1 MGVQMEKLKQCVKAV
16 REKTDFVPEIALILG
31 SGLGS
36 YGEQMEIEAVV
47 SYEEIP
53 GFPVSTVSGHAGRF
67 LFGRVGG
74 VKVVCMQGRVHLYEG
89 YTPQDVVLP
98 VRLMGMLGAKVLF
111 LTNAAG
117 GLGTGLAPG
126 DLMMIT
132 DQIASYVTSP
142 LIGENEEEL
151 GARFPDMSEIY
162 SRVLRSE
169 IRTAAEQHVIA
180 MKEGVYIQFRGPQYE
195 SPAEIHMAGILG
207 ADAVGMS
214 TAIEAIAAKH
224 MGMQVCGFSCI
235 TNLAAGISKNPLSH
249 AEVQETANRIEKTFT
264 ELVTASIVRISARI
278 ADDSKI

>member
-31 SGLGS
+31 SGLGT

-47 SYEEIP
+47 SYEELP

-132 DQIASYVTSP
+132 EQIASYDTSP

-151 GARFPDMSEIY
+151 GARFSDMSEIY

-224 MGMQVCGFSCI
+224 MGMQVCGISCI

>member
-47 SYEEIP
+47 SYEELP

-151 GARFPDMSEIY
+151 GARFSDMSEIY

-224 MGMQVCGFSCI
+224 MGMQVCGISCI

>member
-1 MGVQMEKLKQCVKAV
+1 
-16 REKTDFVPEIALILG
+16 
-31 SGLGS
+31 
-36 YGEQMEIEAVV
+36 
-47 SYEEIP
+47 
-53 GFPVSTVSGHAGRF
+53 
-67 LFGRVGG
+67 
-74 VKVVCMQGRVHLYEG
+74 
-89 YTPQDVVLP
+89 
-98 VRLMGMLGAKVLF
+98 
-111 LTNAAG
+111 
-117 GLGTGLAPG
+117 
-126 DLMMIT
+126 MMIT

-224 MGMQVCGFSCI
+224 MGMQVCGISCI

>member
-224 MGMQVCGFSCI
+224 MGMQVCGISCI

>member
-47 SYEEIP
+47 SYEELP

-151 GARFPDMSEIY
+151 GARFSDMSEIY

-224 MGMQVCGFSCI
+224 MCMQVCGISCI

>member
-47 SYEEIP
+47 SYEDLP

-151 GARFPDMSEIY
+151 GARFSDMSEIY

-224 MGMQVCGFSCI
+224 MGMQVCGISCI